1 MKRDLSTPLAPT
13 FPDKPKRKVKKVTK
27 TDSGGT
33 KKVVFK
39 TNKDGT
45 RKLEKRV
52 SRGGPLG
59 KVVYKKKVKSPK
71 GNKSGVEKTKKKYG
85 DTVVKTK
92 TKTTKDSKKKT
103 VKVVID
109 KAAKNFVEGRKRSV
123 KYTNI

>member
-13 FPDKPKRKVKKVTK
+13 FPDEPKIKVKKVTK
-27 TDSGGT
+27 KGLFGT
-33 KKVVFK
+33 KEV
-39 TNKDGT
+39 
-45 RKLEKRV
+45 EKRV
-52 SRGGPLG
+52 ERGPSG
-59 KVVYKKKVKSPK
+59 KVVYKKTVKSPK